1 MKMQMEGL
9 KKQVA
14 QQEELID
21 QLQPKKKGKDKKKKW
36 KINPLKH

>member
-1 MKMQMEGL
+1 MKVEMEGL
-9 KKQVA
+9 KKQAA

-36 KINPLKH
+36 KFNLLKH